1 MNDFNERIKK
11 YCDLVDAKLD
21 EIISKKGYA
30 QQIVFDAMKYS
41 ISAGGKRIRP
51 ILLLEF
57 CRVCGG
63 DVQKA
68 LPFACALEMIHTYSL
83 IHDDLPCMDNDDF
96 RRGKPS
102 CHKAFGEANALLAGD
117 ALLNLAFETMLSSE
131 IDLSAEVKLK
141 AASFIAKCSGV
152 YGMIG
157 GQVID
162 LQNEGKDISEELL
175 IRLYKDK
182 TAALLRAAAVGGAI
196 LAGADEVK
204 INFANQFAEKVG
216 LAFQIVDD
224 ILDFEGDEAVLGK
237 PVGSDEKNNKKTYVA
252 FHGIDNAKEDAKT
265 LTTKALEALEN
276 FDDTEFLRELALFLC
291 TRKK

>member
-1 MNDFNERIKK
+1 MSDFNERIKK

-30 QQIVFDAMKYS
+30 QQIVFDAMEYS

-141 AASFIAKCSGV
+141 AALFIAKCSGV

-204 INFANQFAEKVG
+204 INLANQFAEKVG

>member
-30 QQIVFDAMKYS
+30 QQIVFDAMEYS

-141 AASFIAKCSGV
+141 AALFIAKCSGV